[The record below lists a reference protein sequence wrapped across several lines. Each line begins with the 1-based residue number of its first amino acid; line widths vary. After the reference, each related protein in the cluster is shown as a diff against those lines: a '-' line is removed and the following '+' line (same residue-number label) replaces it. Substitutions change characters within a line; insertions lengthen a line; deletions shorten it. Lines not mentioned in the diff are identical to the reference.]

1 MQNILEAVV
10 PFDILLDRKKGTM
23 FLNSL
28 RKASETQSR
37 PKVVQD
43 AGIALA
49 SLIACE
55 EALEKE
61 LHIST
66 S

>member
-1 MQNILEAVV
+1 MEAVV
-10 PFDILLDRKKGTM
+10 PFDILLDRKKGTI
-23 FLNSL
+23 FLNNLGKTSD
-28 RKASETQSR
+28 TQTR

-55 EALEKE
+55 EALERE
-61 LHIST
+61 LFIST